1 MKKTIIIGLIMLM
14 SLHAQA
20 QLKVIPKLTNGLKMV
35 YVTNTA
41 NATSET
47 EYLVSDVSK
56 DGAVITVTDLE
67 VSLDTIAC
75 GHKHQI
81 EKVLDGCMNDIN
93 VQLKTDSVGH
103 VLEIMNADEVKSR
116 SKETAIKIVN
126 KMLASS
132 RNLDGL
138 YSDMQLLD
146 RIVEN
151 AMETIFLNK
160 YVNNVVL
167 ALNGK
172 IVTNGMSESFVNNDV
187 KMKHTY
193 FINGAKIIIK
203 TAIDMSDEEMKT
215 YIIKKIEL
223 SMPDNVEMVKAN
235 IDMLLPQLK
244 EQFGF
249 TSQSTYE
256 LSDDGWVKSV
266 KVESE
271 QSMMG
276 QSSKQEAV
284 ITRIK

>member
-235 IDMLLPQLK
+235 IGMLLPQLK

>member
-1 MKKTIIIGLIMLM
+1 MLM

-93 VQLKTDSVGH
+93 IQLKTDSVGH

-172 IVTNGMSESFVNNDV
+172 IITNGMSESFVNNDV

-223 SMPDNVEMVKAN
+223 SMPDNIEMVKEN

-244 EQFGF
+244 SQFDSI
-249 TSQSTYE
+249 SQSTYE
-256 LSDDGWVKSV
+256 FDSDGWVKSIMI
-266 KVESE
+266 ESE
-271 QSMMG
+271 NSLTG
-276 QSSKQEAV
+276 QRIKQKTI
-284 ITRIK
+284 ITRK

>member
-93 VQLKTDSVGH
+93 IQLKTDSVGH

-172 IVTNGMSESFVNNDV
+172 IITNGMSESFVNNDV

-223 SMPDNVEMVKAN
+223 SMPDNIEMVKEN

-244 EQFGF
+244 SQFDSI
-249 TSQSTYE
+249 SQSTYE
-256 LSDDGWVKSV
+256 FDSDGWVKSIMI
-266 KVESE
+266 ESE
-271 QSMMG
+271 NSLTG
-276 QSSKQEAV
+276 QRIKQKTI
-284 ITRIK
+284 ITRK